1 VKSIRLR
8 DHQDWVLALAVGL
21 VMMGASLVAPILPLY
36 ALEFGVSYTAAG
48 GLITGFALARLSF
61 DLVGGVAGD
70 RFGARRVTMGG
81 ALLIAVA
88 GVTAALAP
96 SYWFLLLSR
105 FIEGVGSALFATAA
119 FQYLVQITERSRLG
133 RASAMY
139 QTGMLV
145 GFAVGPFAGGY
156 LAQLGDFRTPFWAYA
171 GFGVIVAVISRV
183 FIDDLPPSRR
193 SVGQVVRGVVH
204 LFRSKEMRVLAL
216 VAVALFIMR
225 SGARITL
232 FPLYGDKV
240 AHLDPASIGTILSVS
255 AITNL
260 LIVNYAGRL
269 VDRIGRK
276 PVAIWGLV
284 SSAVATSAYGL
295 FHTFGSLL
303 AVSAVFGVA
312 SGIAS
317 IPPPAMVGDLAPEGL
332 EGSAVGLYRMAGD
345 LGFVIGPLLVGLI
358 ADTGAFS
365 MGFVAS
371 GVALLIAAGAMM
383 TIGETGGR
391 RFEANA

>member
-1 VKSIRLR
+1 
-8 DHQDWVLALAVGL
+8 
-21 VMMGASLVAPILPLY
+21 MMGASLVAPILPLY
-36 ALEFGVSYTAAG
+36 ALEFGVNYTAAG
-48 GLITGFALARLSF
+48 GLITGFAVARLSF
-61 DLVGGVAGD
+61 DVIGGVAGD
-70 RFGARRVTMGG
+70 RLGARRVTMGG

-88 GVTAALAP
+88 GATAALAP

-105 FIEGVGSALFATAA
+105 FVEGVGSALFATAA

-133 RASAMY
+133 RAAAMY

-145 GFAVGPFAGGY
+145 GFAIGPFAGGY
-156 LAQLGDFRTPFWAYA
+156 LAQIGDFRTPFWAYA
-171 GFGVIVAVISRV
+171 VFGIIVAVISGT
-183 FIDDLPPSRR
+183 FIDDLPPSGRT
-193 SVGQVVRGVVH
+193 VGEVVRGVG
-204 LFRSKEMRVLAL
+204 LLIRRREMQVLSL

-225 SGARITL
+225 AGARITL

-240 AHLDPASIGTILSVS
+240 AKLDPGSIGTILSAS

-269 VDRIGRK
+269 VDRVGRK

-284 SSAVATSAYGL
+284 ASGIMTAAYGL
-295 FHTFGSLL
+295 FQGFWSLL
-303 AVSAVFGVA
+303 LVSAVFGIA

-317 IPPPAMVGDLAPEGL
+317 IPPPAMVGDLAPQGL

-345 LGFVIGPLLVGLI
+345 LGFVIGPLLVGVI

-365 MGFVAS
+365 MGFFAS
-371 GVALLIAAGAMM
+371 GIALLIAAGAML
-383 TIGETGGR
+383 TIRETHPR
-391 RFEANA
+391 EASA

>member
-1 VKSIRLR
+1 VNLATFRS
-8 DHQDWVLALAVGL
+8 HQGWVLAVAVGL

-36 ALEFGVSYTAAG
+36 ALEFGVNYTAAG
-48 GLITGFALARLSF
+48 GLITGFAVARLSF
-61 DLVGGVAGD
+61 DVIGGVAGD
-70 RFGARRVTMGG
+70 RLGARRVTMGG

-88 GVTAALAP
+88 GATAALAP

-105 FIEGVGSALFATAA
+105 FVEGVGSALFATAA

-133 RASAMY
+133 RAAAMY

-145 GFAVGPFAGGY
+145 GFAIGPFAGGY
-156 LAQLGDFRTPFWAYA
+156 LAQIGDFRTPFWAYA
-171 GFGVIVAVISRV
+171 VFGIIVAVISGT
-183 FIDDLPPSRR
+183 FIDDLPPSGRT
-193 SVGQVVRGVVH
+193 VGEVVRGVG
-204 LFRSKEMRVLAL
+204 LLIRRREMQVLSL

-225 SGARITL
+225 AGARITL

-240 AHLDPASIGTILSVS
+240 AKLDPGSIGTILSAS

-269 VDRIGRK
+269 VDRVGRK

-284 SSAVATSAYGL
+284 ASGIMTAAYGL
-295 FHTFGSLL
+295 FQGFWSLL
-303 AVSAVFGVA
+303 LVSAVFGIA

-317 IPPPAMVGDLAPEGL
+317 IPPPAMVGDLAPQGL

-345 LGFVIGPLLVGLI
+345 LGFVIGPLLVGVI

-365 MGFVAS
+365 MGFFAS
-371 GVALLIAAGAMM
+371 GIALLIAAGAML
-383 TIGETGGR
+383 TIRETHPR
-391 RFEANA
+391 EASA

>member
-1 VKSIRLR
+1 MNLATFRS
-8 DHQDWVLALAVGL
+8 HQGWVLAVAVGL

-36 ALEFGVSYTAAG
+36 ALEFGVNYTAAG
-48 GLITGFALARLSF
+48 GLITGFAVARLSF
-61 DLVGGVAGD
+61 DVIGGVAGD
-70 RFGARRVTMGG
+70 RLGARRVTMGG

-88 GVTAALAP
+88 GATAALAP

-105 FIEGVGSALFATAA
+105 FVEGVGSALFATAA

-133 RASAMY
+133 RAAAMY

-145 GFAVGPFAGGY
+145 GFAIGPFAGGY
-156 LAQLGDFRTPFWAYA
+156 LAQIGDFRTPFWAYA
-171 GFGVIVAVISRV
+171 VFGIIVAVISGT
-183 FIDDLPPSRR
+183 FIDDLPPSGRT
-193 SVGQVVRGVVH
+193 VGEVVRGVG
-204 LFRSKEMRVLAL
+204 LLIRRREMQVLSL

-225 SGARITL
+225 AGARITL

-240 AHLDPASIGTILSVS
+240 AKLDPGSIGTILSAS

-269 VDRIGRK
+269 VDRVGRK

-284 SSAVATSAYGL
+284 ASGIMTAAYGL
-295 FHTFGSLL
+295 FQGFWSLL
-303 AVSAVFGVA
+303 LVSAVFGIA

-317 IPPPAMVGDLAPEGL
+317 IPPPAMVGDLAPQGL

-345 LGFVIGPLLVGLI
+345 LGFVIGPLLVGVI

-365 MGFVAS
+365 MGFFAS
-371 GVALLIAAGAMM
+371 GIALLIAAGAML
-383 TIGETGGR
+383 TIRETHPR
-391 RFEANA
+391 EASA